1 MEIKPF
7 LPVVKKKTNLQD
19 KWTTQTLKIVK
30 KNLQNSLYVI
40 AIYLHWIC
48 K

>member
-7 LPVVKKKTNLQD
+7 LPVVKNKNKSNVENCKK
-19 KWTTQTLKIVK
+19 K
-30 KNLQNSLYVI
+30 KLQNSLYVI
-40 AIYLHWIC
+40 AIYLQWMC